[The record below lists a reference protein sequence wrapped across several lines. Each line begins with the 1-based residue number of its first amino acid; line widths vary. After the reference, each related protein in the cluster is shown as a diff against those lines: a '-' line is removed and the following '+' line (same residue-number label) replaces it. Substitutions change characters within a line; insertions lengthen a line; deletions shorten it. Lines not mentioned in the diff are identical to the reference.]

1 MKKVTVT
8 LIFLISL
15 VLIFFYFGKTAIVS
29 TTGKTFPEKIANKIP
44 AITKT
49 WIKQTFFKSHT
60 LRLDIR
66 NQNQQIEELRII
78 ENEKNSLV
86 IDKFK
91 KIYFGP
97 FKEVQPSNQEYKNI
111 LYQTKF
117 LSNGKNDFAIA
128 SGYVDI
134 YKDDLIFVT
143 GDALIFK
150 IKLSNL
156 SNNKEGFYADL
167 IETNLTDIIKT
178 QDFFKK
184 SYYGIKDLTIFNNKI
199 FLSFSNEVKKDC
211 FNTGLLIADLDLD
224 NLLFEKHTL
233 SENDCAL
240 VGKMDNALQ
249 GGRIVKFS
257 DEEVFFTHG
266 DWFQDN
272 SAQNKESIFGKILKY
287 NFVNRSY
294 EMISYGHRNP
304 QGLLYLKEQNIL
316 VETEH
321 GPIGGDEV
329 NIIELGDINIDKN
342 YGWPI
347 ASYGKGTQKTAAII
361 SSGTKN
367 YKSHKGYIE
376 PIKYYD
382 PSIGISEILKVPNK
396 FFKNTNSDE
405 NFFIATL
412 GTKVSEGDLSLHHL
426 KIDKENNKV
435 IFQDIIQL
443 QERIRDMVYSEK
455 LNSLILFI
463 ESDRMHKGG
472 PSIAIF
478 SHKE

>member
-1 MKKVTVT
+1 MKKVSFF
-8 LIFLISL
+8 LIILISL
-15 VLIFFYFGKTAIVS
+15 ILLFFYFGRTAILS

-44 AITKT
+44 QVTKT
-49 WIKQTFFKSHT
+49 WIKQTFFKSHA
-60 LRLDIR
+60 LMLDLR
-66 NQNQQIEELRII
+66 NQNQQIEQLRFR
-78 ENEKNSLV
+78 ENEKNKLI

-91 KIYFGP
+91 KIYFEP
-97 FKEVQPSNQEYKNI
+97 SKEIKTNNEEYKNI
-111 LYQTKF
+111 LFQTKF

-134 YKDDLIFVT
+134 HEDDLIFAT

-150 IKLSNL
+150 IKLNDL
-156 SNNKEGFYADL
+156 LKMNEGFYADL

-178 QDFFKK
+178 EDFFKK

-211 FNTGLLIADLDLD
+211 FNTGILIADLNLD
-224 NLLFEKHTL
+224 NLIFEKHTL
-233 SENDCAL
+233 SKSDCAL

-257 DEEVFFTHG
+257 DEEIFFTHG

-272 SAQNKESIFGKILKY
+272 SAQNKNSIFGKILKY
-287 NFVNRSY
+287 NFINKSV

-329 NIIELGDINIDKN
+329 NIIKLDDTSEDKN

-347 ASYGKGTQKTAAII
+347 ASYGKGTQKNAGVI
-361 SSGTKN
+361 SSGTKS
-367 YKSHKGYIE
+367 YKSHDGYIK
-376 PIKYYD
+376 PIKYYN

-396 FFKNTNSDE
+396 FFNNDNFDE

-412 GTKVSEGDLSLHHL
+412 GTKISEGDLSLHHL
-426 KIDKENNKV
+426 KIKNNNKV
-435 IFQDIIQL
+435 IFEDIIHL

-463 ESDRMHKGG
+463 ESDRMYKGG

-478 SHKE
+478 NHKK